1 MSSKNALELINGN
14 LFAHGGIHP
23 DVADSKLSLDEINQ
37 VIQSNYYKPSYPK
50 KEKNIEQLLTS
61 TKTGICWYRGY
72 FKEDLTQEQVER
84 GLNKFNAKS
93 IVVGHTL
100 QSKVNRQYNG
110 KVIGI
115 DVKHPKDYH
124 KNWPFEESEGLLIEG
139 NKYYR
144 VFANGDKKE
153 I

>member
-1 MSSKNALELINGN
+1 MN
-14 LFAHGGIHP
+14 
-23 DVADSKLSLDEINQ
+23 
-37 VIQSNYYKPSYPK
+37 
-50 KEKNIEQLLTS
+50 S

-72 FKEDLTQEQVER
+72 FKEDLTQEQVESV
-84 GLNKFNAKS
+84 LNKFNAKS
-93 IVVGHTL
+93 ITVGHTL
-100 QSKVNRQYNG
+100 QSKVNSQFNG

-115 DVKHPKDYH
+115 DIKHPKDY
-124 KNWPFEESEGLLIEG
+124 KKYWPNGKTEGLLIKG